1 MTKGEVWNISLGCFA
16 RELGRDS
23 VQYRNVKRAAKK
35 ALNSGEAVF
44 PSLLES
50 SRAQYDNDNGD
61 GWVEYG
67 YFDGADMTDD
77 DIREYIDEYIRVRP
91 PYSMYD
97 CTGRAFT
104 WLVDWHR
111 NPSGLISYRNH
122 MALDV

>member
-1 MTKGEVWNISLGCFA
+1 MTKGEVWNISLACFA

-23 VQYRNVKRAAKK
+23 VQYKNVKRAAKK

-44 PSLLES
+44 PPLMEQA
-50 SRAQYDNDNGD
+50 RIHEDYDDD
-61 GWVEYG
+61 HWIEYG
-67 YFDGADMTDD
+67 YFNGAGKTDD
-77 DIREYIDEYIRVRP
+77 EVREYIDEYIRVRP